1 MRRSKMKLKENPYSN
16 PYGSSPLSETN
27 ARSDLRKGQRC
38 KAALK
43 KSTEKLSDALTH
55 PVRSYY
61 CGSTNGRSSKKFSKA
76 NGHRHTSSL
85 PTMEG
90 SLEVDVDG
98 DQDLMG
104 AHSSEAQV
112 ANALRPSSYMKDTLP
127 LSPSKLSSNSF
138 SSPFTKPS
146 ESASVLQRLPGLKYR
161 WDAELDDPVS
171 NSSFDAFSSCSTSSS
186 LTASLSEKVVLS
198 TSHARPS
205 AMMMRTTAGIDED
218 IGEDTDLYPPYKL
231 FSEETNLCP
240 YQPRAENAHPG
251 SSDSSMTLES
261 NRVAHSH
268 SSCTAATFASEP
280 LTSVK
285 DRSDMFHTSQPV
297 HVPRKSTAAAS
308 HSAYT
313 FSTQPVR
320 PLPLPPALVSAA
332 IVKAQKQAN
341 AASEINLPTP
351 VKSVAAALSNQ
362 LSEAHFAPV
371 PSTQLPRRAMLSVS
385 SASVPLDAPRPLSAQ
400 GLPSVPVSASLL
412 TSPQAQAPSSF
423 SSKLPGAISAALSVK
438 GASVPSIST
447 SLLDVEESTALPLPI
462 SIPLPDAKVSAPPP
476 PPIPPPLPTAR
487 ASTTPPAPPL
497 SSGKRLTNPPPP
509 PPPPLSSGKRL
520 TNPPPPPPPP
530 LSSGKTLTNPPPPPP
545 PPLSSGKT
553 SRAPP
558 PPPPP
563 PLLNAKGLKGPAPP
577 PPPPLPNAKV
587 PMAPAPPPPPK
598 LPSAKPSVAP
608 PSLNSLSSPDLNT
621 APRPPAPPPS
631 STSDGPPPPSC
642 PNLSKP
648 PLPSKPFHAPSHD
661 GGEETKKLKP
671 LHWDKVSTDPSR
683 PMVWDKL
690 RGGSFHLDEDVI
702 ATQFALNVSTPA
714 KKEARKSSVP
724 APKRGMIDSR
734 KAQNIA
740 IQLRALNI
748 STQDVCDAL
757 LEGGGLKLELLEVL
771 AKMSPTQEEQKALL
785 GFSGDR
791 SKLGPAERFLISI
804 LEVPCAFQRIE
815 AMQFK
820 AGYREEI
827 SQIKESLQNLDVAC
841 GQIRDSRLFLKL
853 LEAVLKTGNV
863 MNRGTNRGEAEA
875 FKLDTLLKLSDVKSQ
890 DGKTTLLH
898 FVVEEIV
905 KAEGLRVVRV
915 SKEEDPASELEV
927 EKPGDDIKRKGLEVV
942 LQLFTELKNV
952 KGAAGIDA
960 DSLSQAVSKIA
971 SKLSSIQMRLKT
983 TFQAKASSESALPI
997 KDSFVANMET
1007 FSSEAAEDVAKVKQD
1022 LSSVFEKVKQATEYF
1037 HGNQRE
1043 SQPLRLLVI
1052 VKDFLVVLERVCKD
1066 VAKPLKMTVRG

>member
-1 MRRSKMKLKENPYSN
+1 MRRSKKKVKENPYSN

-27 ARSDLRKGQRC
+27 VRSDLRKGQRC

-61 CGSTNGRSSKKFSKA
+61 CGSSNGRSNKKLSKA

-98 DQDLMG
+98 DQDLMD
-104 AHSSEAQV
+104 AHSTEAQV
-112 ANALRPSSYMKDTLP
+112 ANALRPYSYMKDTLP
-127 LSPSKLSSNSF
+127 SSPSKPSSNSF

-171 NSSFDAFSSCSTSSS
+171 NSSFDAFSSCSTSGS
-186 LTASLSEKVVLS
+186 LTASLSEKEVLS

-205 AMMMRTTAGIDED
+205 AMMMQTTAGIDED

-231 FSEETNLCP
+231 FSEKTNLCP

-251 SSDSSMTLES
+251 SSDSSVTLES
-261 NRVAHSH
+261 NQVVHSH
-268 SSCTAATFASEP
+268 SSCTASIFGLEP
-280 LTSVK
+280 LTGVK

-371 PSTQLPRRAMLSVS
+371 RSTQLPHRAMPSVS
-385 SASVPLDAPRPLSAQ
+385 SASVSLDDLRPLSAQ

-423 SSKLPGAISAALSVK
+423 SSKLPGAISAAL
-438 GASVPSIST
+438 GASASSIST
-447 SLLDVEESTALPLPI
+447 SLLDIEESTAPPLPI
-462 SIPLPDAKVSAPPP
+462 SIPLPGAKVSAPPP
-476 PPIPPPLPTAR
+476 PPIPPPLPTTR
-487 ASTTPPAPPL
+487 ASTTPPPPPL
-497 SSGKRLTNPPPP
+497 SSRKIPTPPPPP

-520 TNPPPPPPPP
+520 TNPPPPPPLRP

-587 PMAPAPPPPPK
+587 PMAPAPPPPPT
-598 LPSAKPSVAP
+598 LPSAKASVAP

-621 APRPPAPPPS
+621 APRPPVPPPS

-642 PNLSKP
+642 PNVSEP
-648 PLPSKPFHAPSHD
+648 PLPSKPFHGPSPV

-683 PMVWDKL
+683 PMVWDRL

-702 ATQFALNVSTPA
+702 ASQFALNVSTPA
-714 KKEARKSSVP
+714 KKEARKTSAP
-724 APKRGMIDSR
+724 APKKGPIDSR

-748 STQDVCDAL
+748 SAQDVCDAL
-757 LEGGGLKLELLEVL
+757 MEGGGLKLELLEVL

-791 SKLGPAERFLISI
+791 SELGPAERFLISI

-815 AMQFK
+815 AMLFK

-827 SQIKESLQNLDVAC
+827 SHVKESLQNLDVGC

-875 FKLDTLLKLSDVKSQ
+875 FKLDTLLKLSDAKSQ

-983 TFQAKASSESALPI
+983 TFQAKASSESALPL
-997 KDSFVANMET
+997 KDSFLANMET
-1007 FSSEAAEDVAKVKQD
+1007 FCSEAAEDVAKVKQN
-1022 LSSVFEKVKQATEYF
+1022 LSIVFEKVKQATEYF